1 MGAIV
6 LLLIMS
12 NLISICFDIIQVLNL
27 SKMEWDLG
35 PKLPEPLW
43 GHCSVMFGGN
53 LVVIGGWS
61 TSQRQYGNK
70 LDSMT
75 SAYVLTGS
83 SWTSL
88 LPLRHGRSTHG
99 CTVTNFR
106 VNDWNIIYMMIFR
119 FNNTMQSNRICTVTC
134 TNNLSQAMG
143 QAIVVAGGIGFDQN
157 ALDSVEIL
165 RMDRN
170 DDLTKVMI

>member
-1 MGAIV
+1 MCATVFI

-12 NLISICFDIIQVLNL
+12 NLISICFDNIQVLNL

-106 VNDWNIIYMMIFR
+106 VKD
-119 FNNTMQSNRICTVTC
+119 
-134 TNNLSQAMG
+134 
-143 QAIVVAGGIGFDQN
+143 
-157 ALDSVEIL
+157 
-165 RMDRN
+165 
-170 DDLTKVMI
+170 

>member
-1 MGAIV
+1 
-6 LLLIMS
+6 
-12 NLISICFDIIQVLNL
+12 
-27 SKMEWDLG
+27 MEWDLG

-106 VNDWNIIYMMIFR
+106 VKDWYIIYMMSFR
-119 FNNTMQSNRICTVTC
+119 FNNQFNVVKLDLYSNVQEQSFIGNGTSYRCCWRNRIEPKC
-134 TNNLSQAMG
+134 SG
-143 QAIVVAGGIGFDQN
+143 
-157 ALDSVEIL
+157 L
-165 RMDRN
+165 R
-170 DDLTKVMI
+170 

>member
-1 MGAIV
+1 MLWPIAYAASVVSSDGTKLYIMGGNEDGNV
-6 LLLIMS
+6 MSSSQVSMQKRRENVCYSFHLLLKMY
-12 NLISICFDIIQVLNL
+12 NLISICFDNIQVLNL

-106 VNDWNIIYMMIFR
+106 VKD
-119 FNNTMQSNRICTVTC
+119 
-134 TNNLSQAMG
+134 
-143 QAIVVAGGIGFDQN
+143 
-157 ALDSVEIL
+157 
-165 RMDRN
+165 
-170 DDLTKVMI
+170 